1 MIFPPL
7 YITQERLEFDNQIA
21 ELEKAIKTRRRD
33 FKELQSMSSDAQMA
47 RDMART
53 ELARQEQ
60 SMAESRREREK
71 VLSEYRKQAEEKKE
85 FADKV
90 EKRVS
95 R

>member
-1 MIFPPL
+1 MC
-7 YITQERLEFDNQIA
+7 
-21 ELEKAIKTRRRD
+21 
-33 FKELQSMSSDAQMA
+33 SDAQMA

-53 ELARQEQ
+53 ELSRQEQ

-90 EKRVS
+90 ERRVS
-95 R
+95 SLWTCPSMYQFPDGLILTQLPYPNPP

>member
-1 MIFPPL
+1 
-7 YITQERLEFDNQIA
+7 
-21 ELEKAIKTRRRD
+21 
-33 FKELQSMSSDAQMA
+33 MA

-85 FADKV
+85 FAEKV
-90 EKRVS
+90 ERRVS
-95 R
+95 CPLAL